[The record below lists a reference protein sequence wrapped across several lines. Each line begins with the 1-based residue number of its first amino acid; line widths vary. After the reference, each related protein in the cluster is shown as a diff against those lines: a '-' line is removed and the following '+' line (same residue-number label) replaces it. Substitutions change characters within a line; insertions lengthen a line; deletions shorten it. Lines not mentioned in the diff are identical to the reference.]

1 MLSSSTQEYKEA
13 LGILADS
20 SQHIPLIAQ
29 AVKQHILPKIANK
42 HSMIDVGAGIGILTH
57 HFKADFKEITV
68 LDINPA
74 VEEDLKVH
82 PYKVEIC
89 DFFKYETDK
98 KFDFVLCSHVMYHF
112 DEQQMKDFIIKLQS
126 LVNPGGYC
134 FIALIAPRGK
144 NHLFHIK
151 FRPDYVNSQQI
162 AKILES
168 EGVAFDRIAAAS
180 PHHLITQDPGKMRS
194 LLKFF
199 LIENCLRQTSSSLQV
214 EQIQLINTLLDE
226 EVAKARLP
234 DSNVHDFEQ
243 EDDYFLIRRS
253 GYR

>member
-1 MLSSSTQEYKEA
+1 MLSSSAREYKEA
-13 LGILADS
+13 LGILANS

-29 AVKQHILPKIANK
+29 AIKQHVLPKITKK

-57 HFKADFKEITV
+57 HFKSDFDEITV

-74 VEEDLKVH
+74 VEVDLKVH

-98 KFDFVLCSHVMYHF
+98 KYDFVLCSHVMYHF

-126 LVNPGGYC
+126 LVSPGGYC

-144 NHLFHIK
+144 NHLFHEK
-151 FRPDYVNSQQI
+151 FKPDYVNSQQI
-162 AKILES
+162 TKILEK
-168 EGVAFDRIAAAS
+168 EGVLFDRIEAAS
-180 PHHLITQDPGKMRS
+180 PHHLITDDPAMMRS

-199 LIENCLRQTSSSLQV
+199 LIENCLRQASSSLPD
-214 EQIQLINTLLDE
+214 EQIKLINILLDE
-226 EVAKARLP
+226 EVAKAKLP

-243 EDDYFLIRRS
+243 EDDYFLIRGP